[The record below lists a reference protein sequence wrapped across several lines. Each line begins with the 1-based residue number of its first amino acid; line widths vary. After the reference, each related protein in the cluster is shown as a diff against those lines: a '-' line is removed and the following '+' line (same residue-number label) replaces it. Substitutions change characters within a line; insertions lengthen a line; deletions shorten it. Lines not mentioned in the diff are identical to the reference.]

1 MDVQDL
7 RKLLEK
13 ADHKLSI
20 FASAETLK
28 QYNFNKKEFFDLIRD
43 FLSDQEI
50 SKLFEYSH
58 FQQFETWIK
67 GEIIDIVSDE
77 NIKLQMI
84 SNDNIISSFDTYQIV
99 DIIKRLCD
107 TGKNKYL
114 HNQELIE
121 KHSLSNY
128 ELKNIISS
136 MGDASKAEIL
146 KDKKLVT
153 DKLHLENYQITELTK
168 QLTSENTKRTV
179 LQMYQLENLF
189 MIDIISTFSNKSKLE
204 IILEEKR
211 FYKHENIQ
219 LLSLLDINMLS
230 EFIKTNK
237 NFLTEKDI
245 KVYEIVKALDS
256 EEQID
261 FVAKLEDMNL
271 TLNEKRE
278 ILAILTIEAKENI
291 DGANLPKEYK
301 NALSIKTTEHGGQII
316 LDLERDL
323 EDYRGLDNLM
333 RINPEEFTETQKAKF
348 IKLCDICPNL
358 QVINMLNSFVEF
370 TSTAS
375 EYKEAEQWIISSGYG
390 VCNGIAKVEQYILNR
405 VGVESE
411 IISSNRHV
419 FLKIKNIELPLAN
432 GETVKGNTILD
443 PTWNLTR
450 HRFGGIPDNFCI
462 NYEEARKHDIDIE
475 GKDHK
480 CHKNDEKLQDAT
492 LNLDEQS
499 LRQLFTSVSLA
510 DKQGYFPIK
519 ALVEKSKLLGQYYEK
534 QPDLNIKKQFLL
546 LSKACPEFA
555 TCQDSTMNILKDI
568 LLSNENLEFNKC
580 VVNRVYER
588 MDKEKRPILYV
599 YIDSDELG
607 KKFYFADENKGE
619 FIELSQEGFVKQFE
633 CYEKDL
639 QRNEGLRPWEFKE
652 QKKEDIDLSRSS
664 GTVSIRE
671 GEER

>member
-375 EYKEAEQWIISSGYG
+375 EYKEAEQWIISILDTLKPEYSKAQKMAVIDNAIGKKISYSPDFDTEVFDIDNCRALWKIISSGYG

-599 YIDSDELG
+599 
-607 KKFYFADENKGE
+607 
-619 FIELSQEGFVKQFE
+619 FI
-633 CYEKDL
+633 
-639 QRNEGLRPWEFKE
+639 
-652 QKKEDIDLSRSS
+652 
-664 GTVSIRE
+664 
-671 GEER
+671 